1 MLSLLFV
8 VGLARTTLPLY
19 GISNSKRGS
28 VLNFWL
34 KILSTLASFQTLNNV
49 DVGPALGF
57 RIFLPEFE
65 TIRITVKRFAIIS
78 VFISNPLSFPDL
90 EMVQFGLQVTFKCQ
104 ISVLIFMLI
113 LDDRDLKYGL
123 KW

>member
-19 GISNSKRGS
+19 GISNRKRGS

-34 KILSTLASFQTLNNV
+34 KILSILASFQTLHNV

-57 RIFLPEFE
+57 WIFLPEFE

-78 VFISNPLSFPDL
+78 VLISNPLFLPRFRDGSIWLTGNLQMSNFSSYFYAD
-90 EMVQFGLQVTFKCQ
+90 FG
-104 ISVLIFMLI
+104 
-113 LDDRDLKYGL
+113 R
-123 KW
+123 